1 MSQDSKII
9 NCTRCDYKTNK
20 KYNLTRHMVR
30 IHPQQI
36 VNPVQQNVSHTQQN
50 VSLENDINQ
59 HIFECDICYKI
70 FNKQWVLTRHKKKCT
85 GITNSLKCLYCD
97 SVFTTRQ
104 AKFKHIKTCNNSPQI
119 QNINNIHNTSNIDNS
134 TTNNNINNTTNN
146 TLNNNNT
153 INIITYNPVYTE
165 LMPIVPKHIEKINR
179 MIKHSNTT
187 NSKEIMRIIR
197 QFADY
202 SLDVYQNRYVI
213 KNNLRSSYSKVH
225 CGNNN
230 WKHFVDSTI
239 LPQFTNSIVGSFQE
253 LIQGSSDI
261 NKHKFMND
269 YIDEMYSHGDLKY
282 DTPACKDYAVL
293 LEELKLKLY
302 DLTKDMKN
310 FQAEFNDDNT
320 EIMHL

>member
-1 MSQDSKII
+1 MI
-9 NCTRCDYKTNK
+9 
-20 KYNLTRHMVR
+20 R
-30 IHPQQI
+30 IHQQQN
-36 VNPVQQNVSHTQQN
+36 VNPVQQNVSHAQQNVSRTQQN
-50 VSLENDINQ
+50 VSHENDETQNL
-59 HIFECDICYKI
+59 FECDLCFKV

-134 TTNNNINNTTNN
+134 TTTNNNINNTTNN

-165 LMPIVPKHIEKINR
+165 LMPIVPKHIEKIKR
-179 MIKHSNTT
+179 LIKHSNTT

-213 KNNLRSSYSKVH
+213 KNNLRSSYSKEH

-253 LIQGSSDI
+253 LIQGSCDI
-261 NKHKFMND
+261 NKHKFMD
-269 YIDEMYSHGDLKY
+269 GYIDEMYSHGDLKY

-293 LEELKLKLY
+293 LEEIKLKLY
-302 DLTKDMKN
+302 DLTKDMKQ
-310 FQAEFNDDNT
+310 FHSDFNT
-320 EIMHL
+320 EELI